1 MYKYVDQLKAIKQNL
16 NQSEEFIKSEIQNL
30 NSSNDSCFEK
40 IDQLITIKDEKYMEY
55 AIKKK
60 TIEDYLI
67 YLKKGYEKKIINFND
82 MINLTR
88 TLTREVFSIDYL
100 MSQRKF

>member
-1 MYKYVDQLKAIKQNL
+1 MISSEKTT
-16 NQSEEFIKSEIQNL
+16 EEFIKSEIQNL

-60 TIEDYLI
+60 IIEDYLI